1 MPLTESTKHKLD
13 TLVQFIIG
21 VDLAVLLVI
30 FLSSQ
35 FGISFPFPLPGRRLN
50 NPLALLL
57 ILFSI
62 RGMLNV
68 PFRERYLGTLS
79 KLLTCTP
86 HRFYFFSFLIAAQCA
101 LQVMWFTYPEN
112 FHWNLNAE
120 QGYGTHF
127 AAIQLYILGL
137 VVLITTWADCGK
149 EAEWKEKLP
158 WYLVAGVYFY
168 IGLDDCIGI
177 HENFIVWTRR
187 LIPEATVFHFI
198 HEWLWFYAPIILVVI
213 IFLSRFFLKKFRY
226 SWGILITMFVAL
238 TFWVSVLLLEGLA
251 KSIVDP
257 MGLDYGRL
265 LIGIEEGSEMFGATL
280 FMLGFSIHLKN
291 IAPGESP
298 TPNGQ

>member
-1 MPLTESTKHKLD
+1 MPLTESTEHKLD
-13 TLVQFIIG
+13 TLIQIIIG

-35 FGISFPFPLPGRRLN
+35 FGISFPFPVPGKRLN

-57 ILFSI
+57 ILFFI
-62 RGMLNV
+62 RGMLNIQ
-68 PFRERYLGTLS
+68 FRKRHLGTLN
-79 KLLTCTP
+79 KLLTNTP
-86 HRFYFFSFLIAAQCA
+86 HRFYFFAFLIVVQFA
-101 LQVMWFTYPEN
+101 LQMMWFAYPED

-127 AAIQLYILGL
+127 SAIQLYILGL
-137 VVLITTWADCGK
+137 LVMMTAWADYGK
-149 EAEWKEKLP
+149 EASWKEKLP
-158 WYLVAGVYFY
+158 WYLVASVYFY
-168 IGLDDCIGI
+168 IGLDDCVGI
-177 HENFIVWTRR
+177 HENFILWTRP
-187 LIPEATVFHFI
+187 LVPEATVFHFI

-265 LIGIEEGSEMFGATL
+265 LIGIEEGSEMFGTTL

>member
-13 TLVQFIIG
+13 KLVQVIIW

-35 FGISFPFPLPGRRLN
+35 FGVSFPFPLPGRRLN

-57 ILFSI
+57 IMLAV
-62 RGMLNV
+62 RGMLNT
-68 PFRERYLGTLS
+68 PFRERHLGTLS
-79 KLLTCTP
+79 KLSTGTP
-86 HRFYFFSFLIAAQCA
+86 HRFYFFASLIAVECA
-101 LQVMWFTYPEN
+101 LQVMWFIDPEN

-127 AAIQLYILGL
+127 SAIQLYILGL
-137 VVLITTWADCGK
+137 LVMITAWADCGK
-149 EAEWKEKLP
+149 EASWKNKLP
-158 WYLVAGVYFY
+158 WYMVAGVYFY
-168 IGLDDCIGI
+168 IGLDDCVGI
-177 HENFIVWTRR
+177 HENFIRLTRR
-187 LIPEATVFHFI
+187 EFPEATVFHFI
-198 HEWLWFYAPIILVVI
+198 HEWLWFYAPLILAVV

-238 TFWVSVLLLEGLA
+238 TFWVSVILLEGLA

-280 FMLGFSIHLKN
+280 FMLGFSKHLKN
-291 IAPGESP
+291 LAEEKVPK
-298 TPNGQ
+298 